1 MTVVAFRP
9 RVEPPKDRRYKVRL
23 TKGTATR
30 LYQILPVGDRWQCWI
45 RANGKPY
52 LSICT
57 DEIAHLDRIAVEFA
71 EDVQALKADGWTE
84 PV

>member
-9 RVEPPKDRRYKVRL
+9 RVEPPKDRRYKVLLR
-23 TKGTATR
+23 KDGASR
-30 LYQILPVGDRWQCWI
+30 LYQILPASHDHWQCWI
-45 RANGKPY
+45 RTNGKPY

-71 EDVQALKADGWTE
+71 ADVAALKADGWIET
-84 PV
+84 